1 MFQNVVWQHMQGVI
15 GPIITTL
22 LQKFTREPSSERIFK
37 IGEDLTQLCHEF
49 GAIFWP
55 TLYDPLNISFE

>member
-1 MFQNVVWQHMQGVI
+1 MFHNVVWQRMQGVM
-15 GPIITTL
+15 GPIITIL

-49 GAIFWP
+49 GAVFLAHP
-55 TLYDPLNISFE
+55 V